1 MKEIRI
7 GILGFGTV
15 GTGVVEGLIK
25 QKDLISS
32 RTNIIPIIVKVSDK
46 NLTRKRDIKLPKNV
60 LTTDSESVI
69 TDPSIDLIV
78 ELVGG
83 TTIAKDLVVKALSLG
98 KPVITANKAL
108 LAKYG
113 EELYSIAK
121 KNNAGIYYEAAVGGG
136 IPLLSSLR
144 NGLVGNSINEIYGIL
159 NGTCNFILSRMEEKG
174 LPFNVVLKEAQKLG
188 YAETPPDLD
197 VNGDDTAHKAIIL
210 ASMAYGVQKEISFNV
225 RGITDI
231 SEIDITYVNDLGYRI
246 KLLAII
252 KKHNDK
258 IELSVEPTLVPKKHM
273 ISSVNDSFN
282 AVFIRGDIVGNTM
295 FYGRGAGRL
304 PTGSAVIS
312 DIMEAARD
320 KLNNFKIPTSVTVMQ
335 QDKKVVYIL
344 ADDVKKRCY
353 IRLFLNDKPGAMA
366 KIMSILANN
375 NINVAS
381 VIQKEH
387 HPENE
392 VPVVILTEFAY
403 EHQFEKA
410 LNSITNSTDWINNK
424 PIRLR
429 IEDFEDESC

>member
-231 SEIDITYVNDLGYRI
+231 SEIDITYVNDPVSYTHL
-246 KLLAII
+246 
-252 KKHNDK
+252 
-258 IELSVEPTLVPKKHM
+258 TLP
-273 ISSVNDSFN
+273 
-282 AVFIRGDIVGNTM
+282 TM
-295 FYGRGAGRL
+295 F
-304 PTGSAVIS
+304 
-312 DIMEAARD
+312 
-320 KLNNFKIPTSVTVMQ
+320 
-335 QDKKVVYIL
+335 
-344 ADDVKKRCY
+344 
-353 IRLFLNDKPGAMA
+353 
-366 KIMSILANN
+366 
-375 NINVAS
+375 
-381 VIQKEH
+381 
-387 HPENE
+387 E
-392 VPVVILTEFAY
+392 V
-403 EHQFEKA
+403 
-410 LNSITNSTDWINNK
+410 
-424 PIRLR
+424 
-429 IEDFEDESC
+429 